1 MSILILHIK
10 KKWFVLIL
18 SGEKKEEYRE
28 VKPYWSKRLCD
39 SWDAIGVRWNHQKE
53 RWDYKDFSAIE
64 FRNGY
69 DVAARRFRVK
79 YNGLDVGTARPE
91 WGGELF
97 DDEVFRLQLG
107 DIIPA

>member
-10 KKWFVLIL
+10 KKWFDLIL

-28 VKPYWSKRLCD
+28 VKPYWSKRLCN
-39 SWDAIGVRWNHQKE
+39 SWDAYGVRWNHQKE
-53 RWDYKDFSAIE
+53 RLDYKDFSAIE

>member
-1 MSILILHIK
+1 MSVLILHIK
-10 KKWFVLIL
+10 KKWFDLIL

-28 VKPYWSKRLCD
+28 IKPYWSARLCD
-39 SWDAIGVRWNHQKE
+39 SWDAIGVRWCHQKE
-53 RWDYKDFSAIE
+53 RLDYKSFEVIE

-69 DVAARRFRVK
+69 GRDARRCRVK
-79 YNGLDVGTARPE
+79 YNGLDTGPARPE

-97 DDEVFRLQLG
+97 DDDVYRLRLG